1 MRINF
6 LLEELLFENRLEDV
20 KKKYPEVDPAII
32 DYFVKEDPS
41 GNNKYLDWL
50 VKAMTHEPT
59 IQSVEDILD
68 EVMQFNTPQ
77 EFLMMLVKKFHELL
91 PYMVHVEDGKKVGT
105 TDLYQYKFTDS
116 EMIHYLGHDIA
127 QAKERKKEKDKQKD
141 AKKNSD
147 KIYEDRNWLVVRPK
161 TWQSSCVYGAGTK
174 WCTTSKESDSHFKR
188 ETDRNFLIYVINKN
202 KNSNDN
208 EYKVAWQIPYLK
220 DVRKYINGGDVK
232 KVIDKLHT
240 VNYSDLPNEGW
251 DFNLTNIKLWNAEDT
266 DIANRYGTGYMESVP
281 TQVKG
286 AILTYMDTK
295 MKEMYQNMAYV
306 EDPYIQ
312 ALVEHLGIS
321 EEDVDNVVKL
331 RNWQHYGMK
340 VYTVDGDVDSS
351 ILYAVATQDEVE
363 RATEQWAEQH
373 IDDVGVWEAI
383 GNEPERYI
391 YINDV
396 NTIASDMADSYIGDL
411 SDEDV
416 IDEGKRYE
424 MTKELSEEWSVN
436 QAIFD
441 TNKEEIDEM
450 WERYNDLTEEEEAD
464 LKELET
470 ENEGIEKTNENI
482 LKTIRDR
489 IREDYRSDY
498 VGRMTYNPIDW
509 LSEFGYYSRK
519 TGLDKDAIKSG
530 LVGVDTDEL
539 IMELS
544 NDLDYSYF
552 SSNDRYDEINIEGE
566 RYYIFKGN

>member
-1 MRINF
+1 MNIILENIRKV
-6 LLEELLFENRLEDV
+6 LLENRVDDV
-20 KKKYPEVDPAII
+20 KKKYPDVDPAII

-68 EVMQFNTPQ
+68 EAMQFNTPQ
-77 EFLMMLVKKFHELL
+77 EFLMMLVKKFHDLL
-91 PYMVHVEDGKKVGT
+91 PYMVYVEDGKKVGT
-105 TDLYQYKFTDS
+105 TDLYQYKFTDT
-116 EMIHYLGHDIA
+116 EMINFLGFDLA
-127 QAKERKKEKDKQKD
+127 QAKERKEEKEKQKD

-147 KIYEDRNWLVVRPK
+147 KIYEDGNWLVVRPK

-202 KNSNDN
+202 KTFKDN

-220 DVRKYINGGDVK
+220 DVRKYVLYRVPTNTD
-232 KVIDKLHT
+232 
-240 VNYSDLPNEGW
+240 NSW

-266 DIANRYGTGYMESVP
+266 NIANRYGTGYMESVP

-286 AILTYMDTK
+286 AILTYMDVK

-306 EDPYIQ
+306 EDPYVQ

-321 EEDVDNVVKL
+321 EEDVDDVEL
-331 RNWQHYGMK
+331 RSWRHYGMK

-363 RATEQWAEQH
+363 RATEEWADNY

-383 GNEPERYI
+383 GNDPERYI
-391 YINDV
+391 YINDAD
-396 NTIASDMADSYIGDL
+396 TIASDMADSYIGDL

-416 IDEGKRYE
+416 IDEGKRYK
-424 MTKELSEEWSVN
+424 MTKDLSEEWSVN
-436 QAIFD
+436 QAIFE

-450 WERYNDLTEEEEAD
+450 WERYDDLTEEEEAE
-464 LKELET
+464 LKELEE

-498 VGRMTYNPIDW
+498 VDRMTNDPIDW

-519 TGLDKDAIKSG
+519 TGLDKDAIKRG
-530 LVGVDTDEL
+530 IVGVDRDEL
-539 IMELS
+539 VMDLS

-552 SSNDRYDEINIEGE
+552 SSNDRYDEITIEGE
-566 RYYIFKGN
+566 RYYIFRAD

>member
-1 MRINF
+1 MNIILENIRKV
-6 LLEELLFENRLEDV
+6 LLEGRIEDV
-20 KKKYPEVDPAII
+20 KKKFPEVDPSII

-116 EMIHYLGHDIA
+116 EMINYLGYDVA
-127 QAKERKKEKDKQKD
+127 RAKERKEEKDKQKD

-147 KIYEDRNWLVVRPK
+147 KIYEDKNWLVVRPK
-161 TWQSSCVYGAGTK
+161 SWQASCVYGAGTK

-202 KNSNDN
+202 KTSKDN

-220 DVRKYINGGDVK
+220 DVRKYVTNTD
-232 KVIDKLHT
+232 
-240 VNYSDLPNEGW
+240 NGW

-266 DIANRYGTGYMESVP
+266 NIANRYGTGYMESVP
-281 TQVKG
+281 TKVKG

-295 MKEMYQNMAYV
+295 MKEMYENTAYV

-312 ALVEHLGIS
+312 ALVEHLGLS
-321 EEDVDNVVKL
+321 EEDVDDVEL
-331 RNWQHYGMK
+331 LTWRQYGMK
-340 VYTVDGDVDSS
+340 VYQVGDKGD
-351 ILYAVATQDEVE
+351 YTVATQDEVE
-363 RATEQWAEQH
+363 RATEDWADNY
-373 IDDVGVWEAI
+373 IDDVGEWEAI
-383 GNEPERYI
+383 GNDPERYI
-391 YINDV
+391 YINDAD
-396 NTIASDMADSYIGDL
+396 TIASDMADSYIEDL

-416 IDEGKRYE
+416 IHEGKRYK

-450 WERYNDLTEEEEAD
+450 WERYNDLTEEEEVD

-498 VGRMTYNPIDW
+498 VERITNNPIDW
-509 LSEFGYYSRK
+509 LEEFGYYSRK
-519 TGLDKDAIKSG
+519 TGLDKDAIKRG
-530 LVGVDTDEL
+530 LVGVDRDEL
-539 IMELS
+539 IMDLS
-544 NDLDYSYF
+544 NDLDYRYF
-552 SSNDRYDEINIEGE
+552 SSNDRYDEITIEGE

>member
-1 MRINF
+1 MNIILENIRKV
-6 LLEELLFENRLEDV
+6 LLENRVDDV

-77 EFLMMLVKKFHELL
+77 EFLMTLVKKFHDLL
-91 PYMVHVEDGKKVGT
+91 PYMVYVEDGKKVGT

-116 EMIHYLGHDIA
+116 EMINYLGFDLA
-127 QAKERKKEKDKQKD
+127 QAKERKEEKEKQKD

-147 KIYEDRNWLVVRPK
+147 KIYEDGNWLVVRPK
-161 TWQSSCVYGAGTK
+161 SWQASCVYGAGTK

-188 ETDRNFLIYVINKN
+188 ETDRNFLVYVINKN

-220 DVRKYINGGDVK
+220 DVRKYVINTD
-232 KVIDKLHT
+232 
-240 VNYSDLPNEGW
+240 SGW

-266 DIANRYGTGYMESVP
+266 NIANRYGTGYMESVP

-383 GNEPERYI
+383 GNDPERYI
-391 YINDV
+391 YINDAD
-396 NTIASDMADSYIGDL
+396 TIASDMADSYIGDL

-416 IDEGKRYE
+416 IDEGKRYK

-450 WERYNDLTEEEEAD
+450 WERYDDLTEEEEVE
-464 LKELET
+464 LKELEE
-470 ENEGIEKTNENI
+470 ENEGIEKTNESI

-489 IREDYRSDY
+489 IREDYRSEY
-498 VGRMTYNPIDW
+498 VDRMTNDPIDW

-519 TGLDKDAIKSG
+519 TGLDKDAIKRG
-530 LVGVDTDEL
+530 IVGVDTDEL
-539 IMELS
+539 IMDLS

-566 RYYIFKGN
+566 RYYIFRAD

>member
-1 MRINF
+1 
-6 LLEELLFENRLEDV
+6 
-20 KKKYPEVDPAII
+20 
-32 DYFVKEDPS
+32 
-41 GNNKYLDWL
+41 
-50 VKAMTHEPT
+50 
-59 IQSVEDILD
+59 
-68 EVMQFNTPQ
+68 
-77 EFLMMLVKKFHELL
+77 ML
-91 PYMVHVEDGKKVGT
+91 YVEDGKKVGT

-161 TWQSSCVYGAGTK
+161 TWESSCVYGAGTK

-202 KNSNDN
+202 KTSKDN

-220 DVRKYINGGDVK
+220 DVRKYVTNTD
-232 KVIDKLHT
+232 
-240 VNYSDLPNEGW
+240 NGW

-266 DIANRYGTGYMESVP
+266 NIANRYGTGYMESVP
-281 TQVKG
+281 TKVKG
-286 AILTYMDTK
+286 VILTYMDTK
-295 MKEMYQNMAYV
+295 MKEMYENTAYV

-312 ALVEHLGIS
+312 ALVEHLGLS
-321 EEDVDNVVKL
+321 EEDVDNVEL
-331 RNWQHYGMK
+331 LNWRQYGMK
-340 VYTVDGDVDSS
+340 VYQVGDQGD
-351 ILYAVATQDEVE
+351 YTVATQDEVE
-363 RATEQWAEQH
+363 RATEDWADNY
-373 IDDVGVWEAI
+373 IDDVGEWEAI
-383 GNEPERYI
+383 GNDPERYI
-391 YINDV
+391 YINDAD
-396 NTIASDMADSYIGDL
+396 TIANDMADSYIGDL

-416 IDEGKRYE
+416 IEEGKRYK

-450 WERYNDLTEEEEAD
+450 WERYDDLTEEEEVE
-464 LKELET
+464 LKELED

-489 IREDYRSDY
+489 IYEDYRSEY
-498 VGRMTYNPIDW
+498 VDRMTNDPIDW
-509 LSEFGYYSRK
+509 LEEFGYYSRK
-519 TGLDKDAIKSG
+519 TGFDKDAIKRG
-530 LVGVDTDEL
+530 IVGVDRDEL
-539 IMELS
+539 IMDLS

-552 SSNDRYDEINIEGE
+552 SSNNRYDEVTIEGE

>member
-1 MRINF
+1 MNIILENIKKV
-6 LLEELLFENRLEDV
+6 LLENRIEDV
-20 KKKYPEVDPAII
+20 KKKFPEVDPAII

-116 EMIHYLGHDIA
+116 EMINYLGYDVA
-127 QAKERKKEKDKQKD
+127 QAKERKEEKDKQKD

-147 KIYEDRNWLVVRPK
+147 KIYEDGNWLVVRPK
-161 TWQSSCVYGAGTK
+161 TWQASCVYGAGTK

-220 DVRKYINGGDVK
+220 DVRKYVTNTD
-232 KVIDKLHT
+232 
-240 VNYSDLPNEGW
+240 NGW

-266 DIANRYGTGYMESVP
+266 NIANRYGTGYMESVP

-321 EEDVDNVVKL
+321 EEDVDNVEL
-331 RNWQHYGMK
+331 RNWRHYGMR

-363 RATEQWAEQH
+363 RATEEWADNY

-383 GNEPERYI
+383 GNDPERYI
-391 YINDV
+391 YINDAD
-396 NTIASDMADSYIGDL
+396 TIASDMADSYIGDL

-416 IDEGKRYE
+416 IDEGKRYK

-436 QAIFD
+436 QSIFE

-450 WERYNDLTEEEEAD
+450 WERYDDLTEEEEAE
-464 LKELET
+464 LKELEE

-498 VGRMTYNPIDW
+498 VDRMTNDPIDW
-509 LSEFGYYSRK
+509 LEEFGYYSRK
-519 TGLDKDAIKSG
+519 TGLDKDAIKRG
-530 LVGVDTDEL
+530 LVGVDRDEL
-539 IMELS
+539 IMDLS

-552 SSNDRYDEINIEGE
+552 SSNDRYDEVTIEGE
-566 RYYIFKGN
+566 RYYIFRAD

>member
-1 MRINF
+1 MNIILENIRKV
-6 LLEELLFENRLEDV
+6 LLENRVDDV
-20 KKKYPEVDPAII
+20 KKKFPEVDPEII

-68 EVMQFNTPQ
+68 EAMQFKSPQ
-77 EFLMMLVKKFHELL
+77 EFLMMLIKKFHELL
-91 PYMVHVEDGKKVGT
+91 PYMVYKDEVSGEKYGT

-116 EMIHYLGHDIA
+116 EMINYLGHDLA
-127 QAKERKKEKDKQKD
+127 QAKERKEEKDKQKD

-147 KIYEDRNWLVVRPK
+147 KIYEDGNWLVVRPK

-188 ETDRNFLIYVINKN
+188 ETDRNFLIYVIDKA
-202 KNSNDN
+202 KTSKDVL
-208 EYKVAWQIPYLK
+208 YKVAWQIPYLK
-220 DVRKYINGGDVK
+220 DVRKYVINTD
-232 KVIDKLHT
+232 
-240 VNYSDLPNEGW
+240 SGW
-251 DFNLTNIKLWNAEDT
+251 DFNLTNIKLWDAEDT
-266 DIANRYGTGYMESVP
+266 NIANRYGTGYMESVP

-306 EDPYIQ
+306 EDPYVQ

-321 EEDVDNVVKL
+321 EEDVDNVEL
-331 RNWQHYGMK
+331 RNWRHYGMK

-351 ILYAVATQDEVE
+351 ILYKRFYAVATQDEVE
-363 RATEQWAEQH
+363 RATEEWANNY

-383 GNEPERYI
+383 GNDPERYI
-391 YINDV
+391 YINDAD
-396 NTIASDMADSYIGDL
+396 TIASDMADSYIGDL

-416 IDEGKRYE
+416 IDEGKRYK

-450 WERYNDLTEEEEAD
+450 WERYDDLTEEEEAE
-464 LKELET
+464 LKELEE
-470 ENEGIEKTNENI
+470 ENEGIEKTNESI

-498 VGRMTYNPIDW
+498 VDRMTNDPIDW

-519 TGLDKDAIKSG
+519 TGLDKDAIKRG
-530 LVGVDTDEL
+530 IVGVDTDEL
-539 IMELS
+539 IMDLS
-544 NDLDYSYF
+544 NDLGYDYF
-552 SSNDRYDEINIEGE
+552 SSNGQYDEITIEGE
-566 RYYIFKGN
+566 RYYIFRAD

>member
-1 MRINF
+1 MNII
-6 LLEELLFENRLEDV
+6 LENIRKVLSENRIGDV
-20 KKKYPEVDPAII
+20 KKKYPEVDPTII

-50 VKAMTHEPT
+50 VKAMTHGPT

-68 EVMQFNTPQ
+68 EAMQFKSSQ

-91 PYMVHVEDGKKVGT
+91 PYMVYVEDGKKVGT

-116 EMIHYLGHDIA
+116 EMINFLGFDLS
-127 QAKERKKEKDKQKD
+127 QAKERKGEKDKQKN

-147 KIYEDRNWLVVRPK
+147 KIYEDKNWLVVRPK
-161 TWQSSCVYGAGTK
+161 SWQASCVYGAGTK

-188 ETDRNFLIYVINKN
+188 ETDRNFLVYVINKN

-220 DVRKYINGGDVK
+220 DVRKYVTNTD
-232 KVIDKLHT
+232 
-240 VNYSDLPNEGW
+240 SGW
-251 DFNLTNIKLWNAEDT
+251 DFNLTNIKLWNSEDT
-266 DIANRYGTGYMESVP
+266 NIANRYGTGYMESVP

-295 MKEMYQNMAYV
+295 MKEMYENTAYV

-312 ALVEHLGIS
+312 ALVEHLGLS
-321 EEDVDNVVKL
+321 EEDVDDVEL
-331 RNWQHYGMK
+331 LNWRQYGMK
-340 VYTVDGDVDSS
+340 VYQVGDKGD
-351 ILYAVATQDEVE
+351 YTVATQDEVE
-363 RATEQWAEQH
+363 RATENWADNH
-373 IDDVGVWEAI
+373 IDDVGEWEAI
-383 GNEPERYI
+383 GNDPERYI
-391 YINDV
+391 YINDAD
-396 NTIASDMADSYIGDL
+396 TIASDMADSYIEDL

-416 IDEGKRYE
+416 IEEGKRYK
-424 MTKELSEEWSVN
+424 MTKDLSEEWSVN

-450 WERYNDLTEEEEAD
+450 WERYDDLTEEEETE

-498 VGRMTYNPIDW
+498 VERMTNDPIDW
-509 LSEFGYYSRK
+509 LEEFGYYSRK
-519 TGLDKDAIKSG
+519 TGLDKDAIKRG
-530 LVGVDTDEL
+530 IVGVDRDEL
-539 IMELS
+539 IMDLS

-552 SSNDRYDEINIEGE
+552 SSNDRYDEITVEGE
-566 RYYIFKGN
+566 RYYIFNAYEDAIFR